1 MSPNWVRVTSN
12 LALLIPVYQCK
23 CNVKKGKGNFVN
35 VEDDI
40 SGGPMG
46 VVVAASRK
54 SRWVE
59 LTCKAISSGETAPRS
74 QKGQREAFLKVDII
88 N

>member
-1 MSPNWVRVTSN
+1 
-12 LALLIPVYQCK
+12 
-23 CNVKKGKGNFVN
+23 
-35 VEDDI
+35 
-40 SGGPMG
+40 MG

-74 QKGQREAFLKVDII
+74 QKGQREAFLKEDRNKQDRSIDNMLEFLLKTSHLVEM
-88 N
+88 

>member
-1 MSPNWVRVTSN
+1 
-12 LALLIPVYQCK
+12 
-23 CNVKKGKGNFVN
+23 
-35 VEDDI
+35 
-40 SGGPMG
+40 MG

-74 QKGQREAFLKVDII
+74 QKGQREAFLKVDRSKQDWPIDI
-88 N
+88 FSLTVIHKSYVVSSGRELELCHFLLI